1 MFCRVNTIVICYL
14 ILKINKNCKKN
25 KIYNKKQKRNR
36 LHLFISKEL
45 HDLSQINFSRKCLQQ
60 KRTKNPSCSSNKP
73 LLYSC
78 ITNYLLVGAL
88 WTVIPSYILTK
99 IVTFFPW
106 PTDDLFLVPVFYQ
119 YNEIRKHYF
128 FSCSYVSPKRSWLL
142 INAAMGRLTKRSRAS
157 RWKA

>member
-1 MFCRVNTIVICYL
+1 M
-14 ILKINKNCKKN
+14 
-25 KIYNKKQKRNR
+25 
-36 LHLFISKEL
+36 FISKEL

-157 RWKA
+157 RWKAWYAVNVKNNKLNILSVVHVFARNLRAECASA